1 RLGSGVVRTD
11 DSGRPLRAV
20 GRDAVVYELRMPT
33 GRIVALRCHL
43 RPDPQRDIAL
53 AERYSALGGDPHLEA
68 LRGPQGVLPRGIRW
82 VAEGITIPGPDLR
95 QLTLPV
101 VAMERVPGRTLA
113 RTADRLCRERQTDP
127 LALLADGWLATATAL
142 DTAGFSHGDFAA
154 DNIIVRP
161 DGTMALVDLDSA
173 LWPGSPISAA
183 HTDGTPGYAHPRGEP
198 RDPARRDRFPALIIW
213 ASLRILAR
221 HPELRQRWGDPP
233 DRHGAAL
240 LWSPDDLRR
249 PGGSPLF
256 AALAALNDPTLT
268 PLFEVV
274 RRAIRFSP
282 DETPHLAEI
291 AERLAGLGAA
301 PAVIPPAKTSA
312 SVWAPPPTQP
322 SPEFAPGSPGAPD
335 GEMGT
340 WEYRIPAPMPPARD
354 GNYPDDSP
362 TTTIGERDRRRAAAR
377 QVAAAVAARD
387 TAAAVRLWEESHS
400 LPEVATYAAS
410 VHLLVAQDASAAID
424 RALRRHDD
432 DGLIA
437 AVAQAELLGV
447 PPSPE
452 ARIAVRA
459 ARERLGARNALH
471 DALARGDLPSL
482 AQLACAGRLDCL
494 GRLEPAQ
501 ARAVARARAWPALE
515 RALASDDDI
524 AIASA
529 ADPSLWREEGSL
541 PPAAND
547 RLDLARRRLRWLDDV
562 RAALRKR
569 DDAALRGLLTTA
581 PPGAD
586 ARLTEVER
594 RRISRISTREAA
606 VARLDAQSSPR
617 WPSSSRPGLPSPT
630 CSTGPRCAAWS
641 TASPWPRLSAPPR
654 RPIRPTPGNWP
665 ACSPPPAPRWAI
677 REPPA
682 NPIGPPWRGP
692 CFAQRTS
699 PGSAKPSRPTT
710 MPALPPRR
718 TPIRMTL
725 SAYSMRTSA
734 NASTMRAAPLAIV
747 RASRSG
753 TYGFSGVTQS
763 WFATLRST
771 ASSTAC
777 TAKPSSK
784 VGPGLTP
791 LPIPSSRSL
800 MAWTKVC
807 S

>member
-1 RLGSGVVRTD
+1 MSIVSDLDAAMLQPARSVPAARRLGSGVVRTD

-53 AERYSALGGDPHLEA
+53 AERYSALGGDPRLEA

-113 RTADRLCRERQTDP
+113 RTVDRLCRERQTDP

-249 PGGSPLF
+249 PGGSLLF
-256 AALAALNDPTLT
+256 AALAALNDLTLT

-312 SVWAPPPTQP
+312 SVWAPPTQP

-387 TAAAVRLWEESHS
+387 TAAAVRLWEESQS

-606 VARLDAQSSPR
+606 VARLERALR
-617 WPSSSRPGLPSPT
+617 E
-630 CSTGPRCAAWS
+630 GPDRAVVAALAEFESAGAPFSDVLDW
-641 TASPWPRLSAPPR
+641 TAV
-654 RPIRPTPGNWP
+654 
-665 ACSPPPAPRWAI
+665 
-677 REPPA
+677 
-682 NPIGPPWRGP
+682 RGVVDRISL
-692 CFAQRTS
+692 AE
-699 PGSAKPSRPTT
+699 
-710 MPALPPRR
+710 AL
-718 TPIRMTL
+718 
-725 SAYSMRTSA
+725 
-734 NASTMRAAPLAIV
+734 RAAATVDPPNAGQLARLLPAA
-747 RASRSG
+747 RAALGDQGAPGEPDWAALEGSVLRAAHLARLREALATDNDARIASAADPDPYDALRLLHADERQRVDDARS
-753 TYGFSGVTQS
+753 
-763 WFATLRST
+763 A
-771 ASSTAC
+771 
-777 TAKPSSK
+777 
-784 VGPGLTP
+784 VGHRP
-791 LPIPSSRSL
+791 R
-800 MAWTKVC
+800 
-807 S
+807 